1 MYLGIYWRLISYRSS
16 NHPVVC
22 GQQSRGIMLLLG
34 GTYFCAR
41 RSLCC
46 FFWFSFLGFFVS
58 IFLSHPSG
66 TTLFGETKK
75 ENGRNR
81 SVNICSLVRQG
92 PKSGNFAV
100 GTWHDWMD

>member
-41 RSLCC
+41 RSLCRQPRQTIM
-46 FFWFSFLGFFVS
+46 GKIET
-58 IFLSHPSG
+58 IFLRHPSG

-75 ENGRNR
+75 EYGRNR

-100 GTWHDWMD
+100 VTWHDWMD